1 MNWLNNL
8 KVAYKLLILCII
20 AAIGMITL
28 GRSGYVSLQDANSD
42 MNTIFSQNLKSIYYI
57 GNCRHAMRYMQGM
70 MLIAIIRDHLP
81 FDQLLYEH
89 KRRNGRRWIHVSYVR
104 RRRPNR
110 HKSASF
116 WF

>member
-70 MLIAIIRDHLP
+70 MLIATSAHDP
-81 FDQLLYEH
+81 
-89 KRRNGRRWIHVSYVR
+89 KRARMSLRNTM
-104 RRRPNR
+104 
-110 HKSASF
+110 SA
-116 WF
+116 